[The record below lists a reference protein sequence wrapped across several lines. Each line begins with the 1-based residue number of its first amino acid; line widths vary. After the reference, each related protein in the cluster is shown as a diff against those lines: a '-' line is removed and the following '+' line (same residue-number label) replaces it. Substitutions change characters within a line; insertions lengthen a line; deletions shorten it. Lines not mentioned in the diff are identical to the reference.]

1 YDVPYESEVRREI
14 ERNPLSFLRVTRP
27 EAEFPPDSDPSEEE
41 LFKKSRENFEA
52 MLANGILQEAS
63 GPSIFI
69 YRLTDGGRSQ
79 TGVVACCPID
89 EYDNGLIKKHERT
102 RPDKV

>member
-1 YDVPYESEVRREI
+1 
-14 ERNPLSFLRVTRP
+14 
-27 EAEFPPDSDPSEEE
+27 
-41 LFKKSRENFEA
+41 NFEA

-102 RPDKV
+102 RPDKVHERTEHMIAVRAQTGLIFL